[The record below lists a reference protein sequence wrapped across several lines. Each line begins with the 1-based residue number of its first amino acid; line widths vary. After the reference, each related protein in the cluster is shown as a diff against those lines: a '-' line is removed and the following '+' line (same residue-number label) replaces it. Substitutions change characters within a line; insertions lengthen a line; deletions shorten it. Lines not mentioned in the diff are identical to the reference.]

1 MRWNKNKRCEEVFY
15 EKTYVLDNKC
25 ADSAPMRSNVL
36 RKIQLVLPMTVLEE
50 LDNNEKE
57 EGEKD
62 ANVRK
67 VIRILDATQRKRKF
81 AGRGA
86 YGMGRDSACRK
97 KITGTLNCLR
107 IFRNINLIIAF

>member
-1 MRWNKNKRCEEVFY
+1 
-15 EKTYVLDNKC
+15 
-25 ADSAPMRSNVL
+25 MRSKCFEENTV
-36 RKIQLVLPMTVLEE
+36 VLPMTVLEE
-50 LDNNEKE
+50 LDNMKKE
-57 EGEKD
+57 EG
-62 ANVRK
+62 RK
-67 VIRILDATQRKRKF
+67 RCQCTQSDSDFGRTQRKRKF